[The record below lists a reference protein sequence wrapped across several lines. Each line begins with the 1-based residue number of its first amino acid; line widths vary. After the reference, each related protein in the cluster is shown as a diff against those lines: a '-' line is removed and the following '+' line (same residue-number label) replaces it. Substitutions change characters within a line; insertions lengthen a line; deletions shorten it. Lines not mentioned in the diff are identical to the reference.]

1 MNSAVSSTPTLDT
14 LTTAVVGVG
23 GDGSITLINAAAEH
37 LLGVSRRTVLGQALG
52 HQATLHSLQARV
64 ATAQRSDTP
73 IIAHELSLPRM
84 GDAPLS
90 VDVIFTPYKDGVLI
104 ELRPVEYARK
114 VARDTQR
121 SAQLAASREVVRGLA
136 HEIKNPLG
144 GIRGAAQLLQ
154 RELPPDLQDYTRVIM
169 GEADRLQALVNKL
182 LGPSRPPSLARVN
195 IHEALEHVRLLN
207 VVQHPQAHIQR
218 DYDPSLPDVLADRDQ
233 LVQILLN
240 VVGNAAEAG
249 ASLIT
254 LRTRA
259 LRQALIAGVR
269 HRVALQAEVID
280 NGQGIPPEQI
290 ERIFFPLVTTK
301 TTGTGLGL
309 AITQQLV
316 AAHGGVIECESR
328 AGHTRFVVLL
338 PL

>member
-1 MNSAVSSTPTLDT
+1 M
-14 LTTAVVGVG
+14 
-23 GDGSITLINAAAEH
+23 
-37 LLGVSRRTVLGQALG
+37 
-52 HQATLHSLQARV
+52 
-64 ATAQRSDTP
+64 
-73 IIAHELSLPRM
+73 
-84 GDAPLS
+84 
-90 VDVIFTPYKDGVLI
+90 
-104 ELRPVEYARK
+104 
-114 VARDTQR
+114 
-121 SAQLAASREVVRGLA
+121 
-136 HEIKNPLG
+136 
-144 GIRGAAQLLQ
+144 
-154 RELPPDLQDYTRVIM
+154 IM

-328 AGHTRFVVLL
+328 AGHTRFAVLL